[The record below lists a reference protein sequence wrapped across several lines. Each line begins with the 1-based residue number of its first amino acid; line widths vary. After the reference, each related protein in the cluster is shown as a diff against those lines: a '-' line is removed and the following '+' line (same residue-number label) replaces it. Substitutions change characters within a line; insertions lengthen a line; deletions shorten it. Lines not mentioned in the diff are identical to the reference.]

1 MQYTHLK
8 FAFRNLWRNKFYSL
22 INIGGLAIG
31 VAVSMLILVF
41 VGHELS
47 FDRFHNNADNIYRLR
62 ATFKFGE
69 QEINATGMSAYM
81 GPALKESTAGVK
93 DYVRMYSINN
103 ERLVFKSDADHIFY
117 EKHFTLTDP
126 NYFKVFNFPLVQGDP
141 KRALEGINKLVLSES
156 VAKKYFGDSK
166 DIVGR
171 TLTLNNKINYTISGV
186 MKDLPSNTTLNYDII
201 SSLSSLK
208 EFVNVVT
215 PNANDDLFHDNVVGL
230 GAFQTYLHL
239 ANASEKRA
247 VLKNILTLMRN
258 GNKSEEEIKSN
269 KFELSALPDLHMNE
283 SATGDSI
290 GMNNVYIF
298 AGVALLI
305 ILLALLNYMSLTTA
319 RSNERAREVGVRKAL
334 GAFRG
339 TLVSQFYSESILITV
354 VSFVLGFG
362 LALVLRP
369 ILFDQLDIK
378 IDLAFILSP
387 IVLVPLAA
395 LMLACVVLA
404 GAYPSLVLSSFR
416 PVEVLKGQFLKIG
429 KGGIQVRQG
438 ITIFQF
444 VASIALIIAAVVVQ
458 QQLSHLQ
465 SRKLG
470 LAKDQV
476 LMVQP
481 SAEGFKSFRNE
492 VSQLN
497 IVEKMGSA
505 NLALFRDYNAIFF
518 VTSPFNKKDVP
529 LHIFGADPAWID
541 LMGLTWKIPPADLK
555 NTDGWRKKL
564 ILNAKAAK
572 DLGVTSLDQAGEV
585 GKLLGEPMV
594 GVLNDFYFSEMSLNQ
609 QQVPLGVT
617 VAGEDF
623 TGVLYLRL
631 TKTADMQESV
641 ATIGKLFKKHS
652 PDKPFEYFFLDESFD
667 ALFKSEDRMAK
678 MFGIFTGLAIFISCL
693 GLFGLAA
700 YATARRAKEIGIR
713 KVLGASVS
721 SLMQLLSVE
730 FLRPVL
736 IAIVIAS
743 PIAWYA
749 MNQWLQKFTYRIDLE
764 WWVFALA
771 GIGAVVL
778 ALLTV
783 SIQSLRTAL
792 SNPVNAIKNE

>member
-1 MQYTHLK
+1 MQHNHLK

-31 VAVSMLILVF
+31 IAVSMLILVF

-47 FDRFHNNADNIYRLR
+47 FDRFHKNADNIYRLR

-69 QEINATGMSAYM
+69 QEINATGMSAHM
-81 GPALKESTAGVK
+81 APALKESTAGVK
-93 DYVRMYSINN
+93 DYVRMYIINN
-103 ERLVFKSDADHIFY
+103 EKLVFKSDADHIFY
-117 EKHFTLTDP
+117 EKHFTLADP
-126 NYFKVFNFPLVQGDP
+126 NYFKLFSFPLVQGDAS
-141 KRALEGINKLVLSES
+141 RALDEPNKLVISES
-156 VAKKYFGDSK
+156 VAKKYFGDS
-166 DIVGR
+166 DVLGR
-171 TLTLNNKINYTISGV
+171 TLILNNGINYTISGV
-186 MKDLPSNTTLNYDII
+186 MKDLPSNTTLNSDII
-201 SSLSSLK
+201 ASISSLK
-208 EFVNVVT
+208 EFVQSTT
-215 PNANDDLFHDNVVGL
+215 PNANDDLLNDNIVGL
-230 GAFQTYLHL
+230 GSFQTYLRL
-239 ANASEKRA
+239 ANASVQGS
-247 VLKNILTLMRN
+247 VLKNIYMLMRR
-258 GNKSEEEIKSN
+258 GNMSESEIKSN
-269 KFELSALPDLHMNE
+269 KFELSALPTLHMHE

-290 GMNNVYIF
+290 GMSNVYIF

-339 TLVSQFYSESILITV
+339 TLVSQFYSESILITLI
-354 VSFVLGFG
+354 SFILGF
-362 LALVLRP
+362 A
-369 ILFDQLDIK
+369 
-378 IDLAFILSP
+378 LAFILRPLLFDRLDIEIDAAFMLSP
-387 IVLVPLAA
+387 VVLLPLAG

-438 ITIFQF
+438 ITVFQF
-444 VASIALIIAAVVVQ
+444 VASIVLIIAAVVAQ

-470 LAKDQV
+470 IAKDQV
-476 LMVQP
+476 LMIQP
-481 SAEGFKSFRNE
+481 SAEGFRPFRNA

-497 IVEKMGSA
+497 IVEKTGSA

-518 VTSPFNKKDVP
+518 VTSPFNKKEVP
-529 LHIFGADPAWID
+529 LHVFGVDPDWID
-541 LMGLTWKIPPADLK
+541 LMGLSWKIPPADLK

-572 DLGVTSLDQAGEV
+572 DLGVTSLDQASEV

-609 QQVPLGVT
+609 QQVPMGVT

-631 TKTADMQESV
+631 SKTSEMQKNI
-641 ATIGKLFKKHS
+641 ATLGKLFKKHC

-678 MFGIFTGLAIFISCL
+678 LFGIFTGLAIFISCL

-700 YATARRAKEIGIR
+700 YATARRTKEIGIR

-792 SNPVNAIKNE
+792 SNPVHAIKNE

>member
-1 MQYTHLK
+1 MQHNHLK

-47 FDRFHNNADNIYRLR
+47 FDRFHKNADNIYRLK

-69 QEINATGMSAYM
+69 QEINATGMSAHM

-93 DYVRMYSINN
+93 DYVRMYLINN

-117 EKHFTLTDP
+117 EKHVTLADP
-126 NYFKVFNFPLVQGDP
+126 NYFKVFNFPLLQGDP
-141 KRALEGINKLVLSES
+141 KRALSEPNTLVISES
-156 VAKKYFGDSK
+156 VAEKYFGDS
-166 DIVGR
+166 DVLGR
-171 TLTLNNKINYTISGV
+171 TLTLNNNIKYTISGV
-186 MKDLPSNTTLNYDII
+186 MKDLPSNTTMNYDII
-201 SSLSSLK
+201 SSLNSLK
-208 EFVNVVT
+208 EFVKATN
-215 PNANDDLFHDNVVGL
+215 PNANDDLLNDNIVGL
-230 GAFQTYLHL
+230 GSFQTYLHL
-239 ANASEKRA
+239 ANDSEQKS
-247 VLKNILTLMRN
+247 VLKNIPMLMRR
-258 GNKSEEEIKSN
+258 GNMSESEIKNN
-269 KFELSALPDLHMNE
+269 KFALAALPDLHMFE
-283 SATGDSI
+283 SATGTSI
-290 GMNNVYIF
+290 GMSNVYIF

-339 TLVSQFYSESILITV
+339 TLVAQFYSESILITLI
-354 VSFVLGFG
+354 SFVLGFT

-369 ILFDQLDIK
+369 ILFDRLDIK
-378 IDLAFILSP
+378 VDAAFMLSP
-387 IVLVPLAA
+387 VVLLPLAG
-395 LMLACVVLA
+395 LMVACVVLA

-429 KGGIQVRQG
+429 KGGVNVRQG
-438 ITIFQF
+438 ITVFQF

-458 QQLSHLQ
+458 QQLGHLQ

-470 LAKDQV
+470 ISKDQV
-476 LMVQP
+476 LMIQP
-481 SAEGFKSFRNE
+481 AAEGYQSFRNE

-497 IVEKMGSA
+497 EVEKVGSA
-505 NLALFRDYNAIFF
+505 SLALFKDYNAIFF
-518 VTSPFNKKDVP
+518 VSSPFNKKEVP
-529 LHIFGADPAWID
+529 LHVFGADPAWID
-541 LMGLTWKIPPADLK
+541 MMGLTWKIPPVDMK

-572 DLGVTSLDQAGEV
+572 DLGVTSIDQAAEV

-594 GVLNDFYFSEMSLNQ
+594 GVVNDFYFSEMSLNQ
-609 QQVPLGVT
+609 QQVPLGMT
-617 VAGEDF
+617 VSAEDAK
-623 TGVLYLRL
+623 GVVYLRL
-631 TKTADMQESV
+631 SNTAEIQKSV
-641 ATIGKLFKKHS
+641 ATIGKLFKKHC

-700 YATARRAKEIGIR
+700 YATARRTKEIGIR

-749 MNQWLQKFTYRIDLE
+749 MHQWLQKFTYRIEIE
-764 WWVFALA
+764 WWVFAIAGLA
-771 GIGAVVL
+771 AVVL

-792 SNPVNAIKNE
+792 ANPVTAIKNE